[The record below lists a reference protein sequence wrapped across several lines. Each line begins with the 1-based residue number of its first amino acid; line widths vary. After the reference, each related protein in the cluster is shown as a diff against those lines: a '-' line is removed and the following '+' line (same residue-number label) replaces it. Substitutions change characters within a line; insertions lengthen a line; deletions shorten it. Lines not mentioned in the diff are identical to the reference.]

1 MCDRSSCDFCQH
13 NKPSN
18 DRPAGLL
25 QPLPVPEFRWQWV
38 TVDLIQD
45 LPETKAGHTAIV
57 VFVDRLSKMV
67 HFAPAWNNMGA
78 EEFAQ
83 VLMTNIFRLHGMP
96 MFLVSDGD
104 KLLTSRFFE
113 KVSKLLGIGQKM
125 SPASHPQTDGQTERA
140 NRTLEDMLRPFVN
153 PAQSD
158 WHVKLPCCEFAV
170 NNSWNRAAGSTPF
183 FLNYGDHPRTLVN
196 VDVVTP
202 LPAANAF
209 VGRVRD
215 AVSRARESLLYAQRR
230 MLIKLDAMKSL
241 RLASLCCSILSFCDC
256 LI

>member
-1 MCDRSSCDFCQH
+1 MILLLLVIWVVIALCSLCNRAFGGLALTGMCDSMCSCDFCQR

-38 TVDLIQD
+38 TVDFIQD

-83 VLMTNIFRLHGMP
+83 ILVTNVFRLHGMP
-96 MFLVSDGD
+96 MFLVSDRD

-113 KVSKLLGIGQKM
+113 KVSELLGIGQKM
-125 SPASHPQTDGQTERA
+125 STALHP
-140 NRTLEDMLRPFVN
+140 
-153 PAQSD
+153 
-158 WHVKLPCCEFAV
+158 KLM
-170 NNSWNRAAGSTPF
+170 
-183 FLNYGDHPRTLVN
+183 
-196 VDVVTP
+196 
-202 LPAANAF
+202 
-209 VGRVRD
+209 GR
-215 AVSRARESLLYAQRR
+215 
-230 MLIKLDAMKSL
+230 
-241 RLASLCCSILSFCDC
+241 LSVPIEHWKIC
-256 LI
+256 